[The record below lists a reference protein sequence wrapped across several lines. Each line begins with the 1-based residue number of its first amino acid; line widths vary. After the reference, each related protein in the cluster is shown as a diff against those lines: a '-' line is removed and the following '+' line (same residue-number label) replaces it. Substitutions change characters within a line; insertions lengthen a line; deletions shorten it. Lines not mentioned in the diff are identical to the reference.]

1 MFYATNEEI
10 EQFAAEYCEMSNI
23 KARDVSTNVL
33 FDFGAVLCYN
43 KFVSEREEKER
54 RKKFLNEHKKISLF
68 VKNDIFESLKTI
80 TDNPEEYITKV
91 IENIVE
97 RGV

>member
-1 MFYATNEEI
+1 MNKLMTLYYTHYNHLRFFQFCLFLANEYKNLKNKDMFYATNEEI

-33 FDFGAVLCYN
+33 FDFGAILWYN

-54 RKKFLNEHKKISLF
+54 R
-68 VKNDIFESLKTI
+68 
-80 TDNPEEYITKV
+80 
-91 IENIVE
+91 
-97 RGV
+97 

>member
-23 KARDVSTNVL
+23 KARDVSANVL

-43 KFVSEREEKER
+43 KFIGEREEKKER
-54 RKKFLNEHKKISLF
+54 R
-68 VKNDIFESLKTI
+68 
-80 TDNPEEYITKV
+80 
-91 IENIVE
+91 
-97 RGV
+97 

>member
-1 MFYATNEEI
+1 MNKLMTLYYTHYNHLRFFQFCLFLANEYKNLKNKDMFYATNEEI
-10 EQFAAEYCEMSNI
+10 EQFAAEYCEMSNM

-54 RKKFLNEHKKISLF
+54 R
-68 VKNDIFESLKTI
+68 
-80 TDNPEEYITKV
+80 
-91 IENIVE
+91 
-97 RGV
+97 